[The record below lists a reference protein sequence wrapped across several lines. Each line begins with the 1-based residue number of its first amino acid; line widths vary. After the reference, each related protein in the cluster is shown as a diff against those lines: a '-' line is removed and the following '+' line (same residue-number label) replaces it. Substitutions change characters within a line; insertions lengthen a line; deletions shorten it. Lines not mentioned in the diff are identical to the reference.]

1 MAKEYTWNLNGK
13 EISCEDSGNKYFIYE
28 GEKFITT
35 IYKKTFG
42 NVDEE
47 LTLCG
52 VTCRFV
58 VTKERPDIAVDG
70 VFIGSGEDYDT
81 KASKQRKSSRIF
93 GIAELAA
100 GIAVLCFMIA
110 KYIGGDKSF
119 WILPVAAAAA
129 AFAVFGAWDIWANRK
144 K

>member
-1 MAKEYTWNLNGK
+1 MAKEYNWVLNGK
-13 EISCEDSGNKYFIYE
+13 ELSCEDSGNKFFIYE

-52 VTCRFV
+52 VPCRFV
-58 VTKERPDIAVDG
+58 VIGEKPDIAVNG
-70 VFIGSGEDYDT
+70 VFIGSGENYED
-81 KASKQRKSSRIF
+81 KAAKQRKRSRLWGISELAV
-93 GIAELAA
+93 GIA
-100 GIAVLCFMIA
+100 ILCFMIA
-110 KYIGGDKSF
+110 RYIGGGKEF
-119 WILPVAAAAA
+119 WVLPVSVVAALI
-129 AFAVFGAWDIWANRK
+129 AVFGAWDIIANRK